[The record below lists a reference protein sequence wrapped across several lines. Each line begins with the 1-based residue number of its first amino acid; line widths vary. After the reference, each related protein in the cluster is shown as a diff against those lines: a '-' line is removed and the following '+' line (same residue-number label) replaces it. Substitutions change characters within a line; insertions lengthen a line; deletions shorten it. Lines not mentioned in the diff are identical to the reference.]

1 MNFSKNEDSVTAINQ
16 YILAVRN
23 KGDDLIRHKAMV
35 LTQGEGYPVSKYVG
49 VVEESGYISVIV
61 ENLPSK
67 FVTGKFQSNE
77 YDFEYHPTAKVL
89 VIKGI
94 KDLSGNDLEINI
106 NVSNR

>member
-1 MNFSKNEDSVTAINQ
+1 MCVSDNCGSVVAIKQ
-16 YILAVRN
+16 YISEVES
-23 KGDDLIRHKAMV
+23 KGRDIECHKAMV

-49 VVEESGYISVIV
+49 IVEDSGYISVIV

-89 VIKGI
+89 AIKGI
-94 KDLSGNDLEINI
+94 KELSGNDLEINI
-106 NVSNR
+106 NVSNL